1 MSALNYSEKENELVD
16 ERAAASA
23 SQSPDG
29 LSPKLSLFNREF
41 SMPAI
46 LSWGTRGS
54 LAVAEY
60 GLISGSNFVLGILLA
75 RWMPAQQF
83 GAYALAFSVFL
94 LLSFAYQ
101 SLLLEPMSVFGGS
114 RYRECVRAYFGKVTW
129 IALAMSLLICLV
141 FGLASGV
148 TLLLGMSGDLTGA
161 LLGLSVAA
169 PCICFSWL
177 VRRVFYLRLTPG
189 PAAVGALLYFVIVT
203 GGVVLLHRY
212 AVLSPATAFLLMA
225 AGALL
230 SSVLLVLWLLRVL
243 PRTPG
248 PSLRETWQRHWQYGR
263 WSLGTSF
270 LRWLPNYIYF
280 PLLATFFGMAPAGE
294 LRALTNFTAPVDQ
307 TATALTM
314 LLLPYAA
321 GLKAGSAPGAATN
334 LARRITMLFV
344 AGAALYWLLII
355 PFAGSVFRVAYDG
368 NYLAV
373 VYLMPVVAL
382 ESVIWSAGCGPAIVL
397 RSMESPASVFGARC
411 AGAAACLLI
420 GIPATRLLG
429 ISGAV
434 LGMLCSS
441 LVSVLVAALLLR
453 RKEISSAACAQ
464 AVTAD

>member
-1 MSALNYSEKENELVD
+1 MAEEHMLTE
-16 ERAAASA
+16 A
-23 SQSPDG
+23 SQAADG
-29 LSPKLSLFNREF
+29 LPPKKLSLFNREF
-41 SMPAI
+41 SMPRI
-46 LSWGTRGS
+46 LSWGARGG
-54 LAVAEY
+54 LAIAEY

-75 RWMPAQQF
+75 RWMSAQQF
-83 GAYALAFSVFL
+83 GAYALAFSLFL

-114 RYRECVRAYFGKVTW
+114 RYRDCVWAYFLKVLC
-129 IALAMSLLICLV
+129 IAIAISLLICLV
-141 FGLASGV
+141 FGVASGATWV
-148 TLLLGMSGDLTGA
+148 LGSSELAGA

-169 PCICFSWL
+169 PCICLSWL

-189 PAAVGALLYFVIVT
+189 PAAAGALLYFVIIT
-203 GGVVLLHRY
+203 GGVVLLHRH
-212 AVLSPATAFLLMA
+212 ALLSPATAFLLMA
-225 AGALL
+225 AAALL
-230 SSVLLVLWLLRVL
+230 SSVLLLLWLLRVL

-263 WSLGTSF
+263 WSLGTAF

-321 GLKAGSAPGAATN
+321 GLRVDRTPGAASN
-334 LARRITMLFV
+334 LARRITLLFV
-344 AGAALYWLLII
+344 AGAALYWLVII
-355 PFAGSVFRVAYDG
+355 PFAGSIFHAAYDG

-373 VYLMPVVAL
+373 VYLMPLVAL

-397 RSMESPASVFGARC
+397 RSMESPASVFAARC
-411 AGAAACLLI
+411 VGAAVCLLI

-429 ISGAV
+429 VRGAV
-434 LGMLCSS
+434 LGMLSSS
-441 LVSVLVAALLLR
+441 LVSVLVTALLLR
-453 RKEISSAACAQ
+453 RKEISVAACAQ
-464 AVTAD
+464 AVAVE